1 MIIGV
6 LAIQGDVE
14 EHEEAIKKLVMRQR
28 KLKE

>member
-14 EHEEAIKKLVMRQR
+14 EHEEAVKKAGYEA
-28 KLKE
+28 KKN